1 MTRMNRNQN
10 IAIFGA
16 SGAIG
21 TAFVNAFA
29 NHKGNHVHAFSRSNK
44 KFDQENVQSHQFDI
58 QDETSIE
65 KAIASASLN
74 TTLDIVI
81 ITTGILHQNLNETD
95 DTIPF
100 GPEKSLSDLTAE
112 KFQKLFNINT
122 IGPALIAKHTLPLM
136 KKDKTSIFCALS
148 ARIGSISDNRLG
160 SWYAYRASKAALN
173 MIIKTASIE
182 MQRRRYKTIV
192 VGLHPG
198 TVDSQLSEP
207 FQRSVSKDK
216 LFSPEYSVSKMLTI
230 IENLSPEDTG
240 KIFAWD
246 GQEIPY

>member
-1 MTRMNRNQN
+1 MNTHKN

-29 NHKGNHVHAFSRSNK
+29 NHKDNQVHAFSRSHK
-44 KFDQENVQSHQFDI
+44 KFDQENVHSHQIDI
-58 QDETSIE
+58 QNETSIE
-65 KAIASASLN
+65 KAIASACQN
-74 TTLDIVI
+74 TPLDIVI
-81 ITTGILHQNLNETD
+81 ITIGILHQNLNETD
-95 DTIPF
+95 ETTAF

-112 KFQKLFNINT
+112 KFQKLFEINT

-136 KKDKTSIFCALS
+136 NKDKTSIFCALS
-148 ARIGSISDNRLG
+148 ARIGSISDNHLG

-182 MQRRRYKTIV
+182 MQRRKYKTIV
-192 VGLHPG
+192 IGLHPG
-198 TVDSQLSEP
+198 TVDSQLSQP
-207 FQRSVSKDK
+207 FQRSVSKAK
-216 LFSPEYSVSKMLTI
+216 LFTPEYSVSKMLNV
-230 IENLSPEDTG
+230 IENLTPDETG

>member
-1 MTRMNRNQN
+1 MNTHKN

-29 NHKGNHVHAFSRSNK
+29 IQKDNQVHAFSRSHK
-44 KFDQENVQSHQFDI
+44 KFDQENVHSHQIDI

-65 KAIASASLN
+65 KAITGACQNAP
-74 TTLDIVI
+74 LDIVI
-81 ITTGILHQNLNETD
+81 ITIGILHQNLNETD
-95 DTIPF
+95 ETTSF

-112 KFQKLFNINT
+112 KFQKLFEINT

-136 KKDKTSIFCALS
+136 NKDKTSIFCALS

-182 MQRRRYKTIV
+182 MQRRKYKTIV
-192 VGLHPG
+192 IGLHPG
-198 TVDSQLSEP
+198 TVDSQLSQP
-207 FQRSVSKDK
+207 FQRSVSKAK
-216 LFSPEYSVSKMLTI
+216 LFTPEYSVSKMLNV
-230 IENLSPEDTG
+230 IENLTPDETG